1 MLQKGLLS
9 KLKLRARKRPIVGAL
24 DESFLQVFVREM
36 LALFG
41 WRFLCFG
48 FRKRAF
54 CFVKAWVSACETQHI
69 RR

>member
-36 LALFG
+36 LALF
-41 WRFLCFG
+41 R
-48 FRKRAF
+48 
-54 CFVKAWVSACETQHI
+54 
-69 RR
+69 